1 MNRRPLAAV
10 VSCTR
15 TIDGMTA
22 QSVSERFLT
31 PLRTISDMSVVV
43 VPSLG
48 DAAEARALAAS
59 FDAVLLTGSTSN
71 VSPQR
76 YGSIAQQVMP
86 ADHARDVTSLALAA
100 AAIEAG
106 RTVFG
111 ICRGHQ
117 EINVLYGGTLHGD
130 VGEAGYDGLRHHP
143 DATAY
148 GDALARNTHPVDLR
162 RGAFGEPRRID
173 VVSAHHQGID
183 LLGRGLTVEATSD
196 DDLVEAVSD
205 FGHAAVLG
213 VQWHPEWNLTACAT
227 SREFFTLLGRAAR
240 GDRNVRAFA
249 QAA

>member
-1 MNRRPLAAV
+1 MSRRPLVAV

-15 TIDGMTA
+15 SVDGMAA

-31 PLRTISDMSVVV
+31 PLRTISDMSVVI

-59 FDAVLLTGSTSN
+59 FDAVLLTGSVSN
-71 VSPQR
+71 VAPHR
-76 YGSIAQQVMP
+76 YGSPAEQVAP
-86 ADHARDVTSLALAA
+86 ADHARDATAFSLAA

-106 RTVFG
+106 RAVFG

-143 DATAY
+143 VATAY
-148 GDALARNTHPVDLR
+148 GDALAGNTHPVNLR
-162 RGAFGEPRRID
+162 RGAFGEARRID
-173 VVSAHHQGID
+173 VVSAHHQGVD
-183 LLGRGLTVEATSD
+183 LLGTGLTVEATSD
-196 DDLVEAVSD
+196 DELVEAVSD

-213 VQWHPEWNLTACAT
+213 VQWHPEWNVSACAV
-227 SREFFTLLGRAAR
+227 SREFFALFGRAAR

-249 QAA
+249 RAA